1 MPFNSLH
8 IVDDETGESLAIS
21 GEEWSA
27 LENLAKAAAAGDPD
41 DVLASLPNSGDVD
54 LQKFFAGLLSQLT
67 DAISADLR
75 TQGRAHVAEA
85 EKKVYS
91 PRSELA
97 QAMQDALAQLS
108 TLTPAQL
115 KKAKALGPLF
125 VSQATEDRVEKA
137 QLREDNTGQ
146 PSEAECADLM
156 ATIEANARKTFRKN
170 SVILR

>member
-1 MPFNSLH
+1 
-8 IVDDETGESLAIS
+8 
-21 GEEWSA
+21 
-27 LENLAKAAAAGDPD
+27 
-41 DVLASLPNSGDVD
+41 
-54 LQKFFAGLLSQLT
+54 
-67 DAISADLR
+67 
-75 TQGRAHVAEA
+75 
-85 EKKVYS
+85 
-91 PRSELA
+91 
-97 QAMQDALAQLS
+97 MQDALAQLS